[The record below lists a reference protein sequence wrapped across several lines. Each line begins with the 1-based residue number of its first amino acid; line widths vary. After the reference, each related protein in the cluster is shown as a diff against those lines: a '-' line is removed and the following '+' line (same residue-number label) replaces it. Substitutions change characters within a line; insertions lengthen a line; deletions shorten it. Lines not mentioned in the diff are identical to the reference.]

1 MSFRVTPR
9 LAIGFAKSELGR
21 QSVELQQTQ
30 KQISTGTRLHR
41 PSDDPT
47 AVRRSIIQKD
57 KLNRLNTQMA
67 SVEHAKSRVSHAHVP
82 LREAQQLFVRARE
95 IALTGVQ
102 VTEPTERAFL
112 AEELNVVLSQM
123 ISLANTSDESG
134 YLFAGTA
141 TETEP
146 FSYDASKS
154 SGVVTYHGSS
164 DSSFLRIA
172 GDVEREALIAGD
184 EIFQSIIREPT
195 IILGD
200 TGLRTG
206 LGTDTAI
213 GNGRLTVSH
222 TSTTYAAGSGVL
234 PGASSVGGDTI
245 IGSIGT
251 HQLQIVDTSGTGA
264 FGTISLNG
272 AADIGFTSADTD
284 LTVTGPN
291 GETVYVDVSSI
302 AAGFSGTVD
311 ITADGTVSVDG
322 GTTTVPI
329 TFSANQIITNPADG
343 ATVHLDTQ
351 AMFRTGEDYVEFPG
365 TNDVFDTLVALRDDL
380 LNTRG
385 LSSGDRLDAMNR
397 RLGDIER
404 VEDQL
409 LSEVGAQSVALEQI
423 ERLLVRTQD
432 LTLDQQ
438 IQYGETTSADVANA
452 AIRLQELLTLQ
463 QFTMT
468 SVSNLLSH
476 NLLDFLK

>member
-1 MSFRVTPR
+1 MNFRVTPR
-9 LAIGFAKSELGR
+9 LAIDFAKSEMGR
-21 QSVELQQTQ
+21 QSVELQRTQ
-30 KQISTGTRLHR
+30 KQISTGSRLHR

-57 KLNRLNTQMA
+57 QLSRLETQTE

-112 AEELNVVLSQM
+112 AEELNVILTQM
-123 ISLANTSDESG
+123 LSLANTSDESG

-141 TETEP
+141 TDTEP
-146 FSYDASKS
+146 FTLDASKT
-154 SGVVTYHGSS
+154 SGTVTYHGSS

-184 EIFQSIIREPT
+184 EIFQTIIREPT

-200 TGLRTG
+200 TGLRPG
-206 LGTDTAI
+206 SGTDTAI
-213 GNGRLTVSH
+213 GSGKLTVAH
-222 TSTTYAAGSGVL
+222 TTTTYAAGSGVTA
-234 PGASSVGGDTI
+234 GATSAAGDTI
-245 IGSIGT
+245 IGATGT

-272 AADIGFTSADTD
+272 AAAIGFTNADTD

-291 GETVYVDVSSI
+291 GEAVQVDLSAIV
-302 AAGFSGTVD
+302 AGFSGAVD
-311 ITADGTVSVDG
+311 IVADGTVSIDG
-322 GTTTVPI
+322 GTTTAPI
-329 TFSANQIITNPADG
+329 VFATNQVLTNPADG
-343 ATVHLDTQ
+343 STIHLDTS
-351 AMFRTGEDYVEFPG
+351 AMFQTGEDSVEFPG
-365 TNDVFDTLVALRDDL
+365 TNDVFDTLAALRDDL
-380 LNTRG
+380 LNTRN
-385 LSSGDRLDAMNR
+385 LSSQDRLAAMNR
-397 RLGDIER
+397 RLGDVGR

-423 ERLLVRTQD
+423 ERLLIRTQD

-463 QFTMT
+463 QFTIT
-468 SVSNLLSH
+468 SVSKLLSN
-476 NLLDFLK
+476 NLLDFLG

>member
-1 MSFRVTPR
+1 MNFRVTPR
-9 LAIGFAKSELGR
+9 MAIDFAKSELGR
-21 QSVELQQTQ
+21 QSAELQRTQ
-30 KQISTGTRLHR
+30 KQISTGSRLHR

-57 KLNRLNTQMA
+57 KLTRLNTQME
-67 SVEHAKSRVSHAHVP
+67 SVEHSKSRLSHAHVP

-102 VTEPTERAFL
+102 ATEPTERAFL
-112 AEELNVVLSQM
+112 AAELDVILTQM
-123 ISLANTSDESG
+123 VSLANTSDESG

-146 FSYDASKS
+146 FTLDASKT
-154 SGVVTYHGSS
+154 SGTVTYHGSS
-164 DSSFLRIA
+164 DSSFLRLT
-172 GDVEREALIAGD
+172 GDVARETLIPGAR
-184 EIFQSIIREPT
+184 IFQSIIREPT

-200 TGLRTG
+200 TGLRPG

-213 GNGRLTVSH
+213 GSGTLTVAH
-222 TSTTYAAGSGVL
+222 TTTTYAAGSGVTA
-234 PGASSVGGDTI
+234 GAASAAEDTI
-245 IGSIGT
+245 IGSSGT

-272 AADIGFTSADTD
+272 ASSIGFTNADTN
-284 LTVTGPN
+284 LKVTGTN
-291 GETVYVDVSSI
+291 GDQVHVDLSAIV
-302 AAGFSGTVD
+302 AGFSGSVD
-311 ITADGTVSVDG
+311 ITADGTISADG
-322 GTTTVPI
+322 GATTVPI
-329 TFSANQIITNPADG
+329 VFSTNQIITDPADG
-343 ATVHLDTQ
+343 TTIHLDTS
-351 AMFRTGEDYVEFPG
+351 AMLRTGENSVEFSG
-365 TNDVFDTLVALRDDL
+365 TNDVFDTLAALRDDL
-380 LNTRG
+380 LNTRDF
-385 LSSGDRLDAMNR
+385 SSQDRLDAMNR

-404 VEDQL
+404 VEDHL
-409 LSEVGAQSVALEQI
+409 LGEVGTQSVALEQI
-423 ERLLVRTQD
+423 ERLLIRTQD